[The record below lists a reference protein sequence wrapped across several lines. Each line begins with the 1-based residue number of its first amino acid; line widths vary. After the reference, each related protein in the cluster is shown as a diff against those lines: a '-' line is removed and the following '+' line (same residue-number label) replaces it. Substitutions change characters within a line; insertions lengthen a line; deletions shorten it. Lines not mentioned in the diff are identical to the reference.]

1 MSKFSRRYKW
11 SQDVNICKKEFALHV
26 KFYLAFKEK
35 QHLTV
40 PLVSLGPVLLVL
52 IQYTPK

>member
-1 MSKFSRRYKW
+1 MSKFSRRDKW

-26 KFYLAFKEK
+26 KFYLAFKDIK

-40 PLVSLGPVLLVL
+40 PLVSLG
-52 IQYTPK
+52 